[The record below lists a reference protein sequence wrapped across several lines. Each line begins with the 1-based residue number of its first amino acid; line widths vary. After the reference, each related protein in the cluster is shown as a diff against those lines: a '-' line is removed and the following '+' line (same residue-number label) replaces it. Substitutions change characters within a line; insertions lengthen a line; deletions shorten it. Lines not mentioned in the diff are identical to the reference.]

1 MNFRTK
7 QYLRKRFADYYQNS
21 PLILP
26 HDFPRREWG
35 FIFFDELPEVVMRRH
50 KAFSRE
56 SEALDYIRGMV
67 PAHAY
72 HSAAYYEF
80 PGAATMKE
88 KKWQG
93 ADLIFDLDADHLPGK
108 VHSYKG
114 MLDNV
119 KSETAKLLDFLLED
133 FGFSEDN
140 TSIVFSGGRG
150 YHIHVRDPKVLTL
163 ESAERREIVDYLS
176 GTGLSIDYLFK
187 PEKYVSVDKGRGY
200 KKKELVSTRKII
212 SFDEVSVGF
221 GWGKRISNYITS
233 YFDELTKK
241 DKKDALNEIIG
252 LIKISNILNLNG
264 VSEKNIE
271 DILRLKEIYLFTWE
285 DVPGNDNSK
294 LLEFINDELG
304 VVLEKDAIIEK
315 SVSGYDINI
324 CDDKCLIS
332 LKLNKKKNKAALTI
346 SDSKTY
352 DLIVRMENGKLN
364 VYMEFTPRKIAS
376 KLNITENI
384 VSSVFITNDSWDT
397 EKYSLEKY
405 DDLMA
410 FARNSENMSSIK
422 RGIITFG
429 ILDKIRKIPY
439 FFDAIIEKAIEEKS
453 VHLGSA
459 HTDEP
464 VTADIKRLIRMP
476 NSLHGGSGMRVVPL
490 SLSEFQDFDPLNDA
504 LVFSERMIEIEVISP
519 LKPQFSKIEMKG
531 KSFTVSE
538 GKNSLP
544 EYAAIYLMCRGAAE
558 YA

>member
-1 MNFRTK
+1 VNFRTK
-7 QYLRKRFADYYQNS
+7 QFLRKRFADYYQNS
-21 PLILP
+21 QLMMP

-108 VHSYKG
+108 VYSYKG

-119 KSETAKLLDFLLED
+119 KSETCKLLDFLLED
-133 FGFSEDN
+133 FGFSEFN

-176 GTGLSIDYLFK
+176 GTGLSTDFLFK
-187 PEKYVSVDKGRGY
+187 PAKHKVYDDGKFR
-200 KKKELVSTRKII
+200 KKELDTSRKIA
-212 SFDEVSVGF
+212 SFEDRSGGF
-221 GWGKRISNYITS
+221 GWGKRISKYLVQFLKDIPAKEETEALSIISDLIRNYH
-233 YFDELTKK
+233 LKK
-241 DKKDALNEIIG
+241 PNYDTLPEDIASHIIILKKENPKIGIDKIAQVVGINRNRVRNFLMTNDMLDYKREATIIFKK
-252 LIKISNILNLNG
+252 IKHLSDSPNILDR
-264 VSEKNIE
+264 IE
-271 DILRLKEIYLFTWE
+271 
-285 DVPGNDNSK
+285 NQ
-294 LLEFINDELG
+294 
-304 VVLEKDAIIEK
+304 
-315 SVSGYDINI
+315 
-324 CDDKCLIS
+324 
-332 LKLNKKKNKAALTI
+332 
-346 SDSKTY
+346 
-352 DLIVRMENGKLN
+352 
-364 VYMEFTPRKIAS
+364 
-376 KLNITENI
+376 
-384 VSSVFITNDSWDT
+384 
-397 EKYSLEKY
+397 
-405 DDLMA
+405 
-410 FARNSENMSSIK
+410 
-422 RGIITFG
+422 G
-429 ILDKIRKIPY
+429 ILDDSYI
-439 FFDAIIEKAIEEKS
+439 FNAIVQKAIEDNS
-453 VHLGSA
+453 INLGSA

-490 SLSEFQDFDPLNDA
+490 SLSEFRDFDPLNDA
-504 LVFSERMIEIEVISP
+504 LVFSEKMIEIEIISP
-519 LKPQFSKIEMKG
+519 LKPQFSNVEMKG